1 MDGAN
6 NVSIPLGRYEE
17 LLSCETR
24 LSIIFD
30 WLKNDS
36 DMQKEELYLI
46 FGDSIAYQVVK
57 DKKMQEEEKWRKRY
71 ESKIKNTDSEKEL
84 AVPI

>member
-6 NVSIPLGRYEE
+6 NVSIPLERYNE
-17 LLSCETR
+17 LLSCEIR

-30 WLKNDS
+30 CLKNDADIS
-36 DMQKEELYLI
+36 KEEFYLI
-46 FGDSIAYQVVK
+46 FGDPIAYQGAK

-71 ESKIKNTDSEKEL
+71 ESKIKNTDSEKESV
-84 AVPI
+84 VPI

>member
-6 NVSIPLGRYEE
+6 NVSISIERYNE
-17 LLSCETR
+17 LLSHEIR

-36 DMQKEELYLI
+36 DIQKEELYLI
-46 FGDSIAYQVVK
+46 LGDSIAYQAAK

-71 ESKIKNTDSEKEL
+71 ESKIKNTDKEKEL